1 MTDTGTTTGPARAE
15 PAGDRP
21 PGGAVGPRRPNRWKV
36 ICVALLVVC
45 VLTTAAW
52 VLLGSRLLVV
62 RDVHVTGVKILPRDR
77 VVTTARV
84 PLGTPMVRM
93 DTDVIRDRVE
103 RLPEVES
110 ASVVRR
116 WPATVRIV
124 VRERVPVVVVERAHK
139 FYEMDRY
146 GVIVV
151 TTSRRPAGLPTL
163 MVANPSAADPA
174 TAAALRVRGDLPAR
188 FARRLAQIEAS
199 SPESVTLRF
208 KSGTTVVWGAAER
221 SEEKVRLIDA
231 LLATPEGRA
240 ARIVDVSSPEVVTT
254 R

>member
-1 MTDTGTTTGPARAE
+1 
-15 PAGDRP
+15 
-21 PGGAVGPRRPNRWKV
+21 V
-36 ICVALLVVC
+36 VA
-45 VLTTAAW
+45 A
-52 VLLGSRLLVV
+52 
-62 RDVHVTGVKILPRDR
+62 
-77 VVTTARV
+77 ARV

-93 DTDVIRDRVE
+93 DTDVVRDRVE
-103 RLPEVES
+103 RLQEVET
-110 ASVVRR
+110 ARVVRR

-124 VRERVPVVVVERAHK
+124 VRERVPVVAVERARK
-139 FYEMDRY
+139 YYEMDRY

-151 TTSRRPAGLPTL
+151 TSSRRPRELPAL
-163 MVANPSAADPA
+163 VVANPSATDPA
-174 TAAALRVRGDLPAR
+174 TAAALRVRGDLPVR

-208 KSGTTVVWGAAER
+208 KAGATVVWGAAER

-231 LLATPEGRA
+231 LLATPEGRS

>member
-1 MTDTGTTTGPARAE
+1 M
-15 PAGDRP
+15 
-21 PGGAVGPRRPNRWKV
+21 
-36 ICVALLVVC
+36 CVALLVVG
-45 VLTTAAW
+45 VLATAAW

-62 RDVHVTGVKILPRDR
+62 RHVQVTGVKILPRDR

-93 DTDVIRDRVE
+93 DTDVVRDRVE

-110 ASVVRR
+110 ARVERR

-124 VRERVPVVVVERAHK
+124 VRERVPVVVVERARK
-139 FYEMDRY
+139 YYEMDRY

-151 TTSRRPAGLPTL
+151 TTSRRPSGLPAL
-163 MVANPSAADPA
+163 VVANPSATDPA
-174 TAAALRVRGDLPAR
+174 TAAALKVRGDLPVR

-199 SPESVTLRF
+199 SAESVTLRF
-208 KSGTTVVWGAAER
+208 KAGTTVVWGAAER

-240 ARIVDVSSPEVVTT
+240 ARTVDVSSPEVVTT